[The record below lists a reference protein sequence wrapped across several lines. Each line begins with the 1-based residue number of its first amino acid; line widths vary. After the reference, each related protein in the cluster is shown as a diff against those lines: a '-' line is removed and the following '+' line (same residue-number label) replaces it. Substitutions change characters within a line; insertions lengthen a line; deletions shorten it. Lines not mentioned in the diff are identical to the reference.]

1 MGKILIVAEQSDVIR
16 KGIIQII
23 DGFGLFEKI
32 HEATGF
38 TKLQQAIIRFN
49 PDILLVNPALIH
61 EDIMAWLGGLE
72 NKKMKTAAI
81 VYSNSED
88 EMTHDFDEVIIIED
102 TRLNIKNKISGLLNN
117 PPARKT
123 RDHDNSLSSREKD
136 VVRLLAKGFSNKE
149 ISEKLFISP
158 HTTLTH
164 RKNIT
169 RKLNIKSVAG
179 LIVYAIINDIVSVD
193 EMQEG

>member
-1 MGKILIVAEQSDVIR
+1 MGKTLIIAEQSDIAR
-16 KGIIQII
+16 KGIVQII
-23 DGFGLFEKI
+23 GGFALFEKI
-32 HEATGF
+32 HEAAGPAN
-38 TKLQQAIIRFN
+38 LQQAINRLN
-49 PDILLVNPALIH
+49 PDILLVNPSLIQ
-61 EDIMAWLGGLE
+61 EDLRSWLNRME
-72 NKKMKTAAI
+72 HKKIKTCAI
-81 VYSNSED
+81 INSNQED
-88 EMTHDFDEVIIIED
+88 AGYFDEVIYLDD
-102 TRLNIKNKISGLLNN
+102 TRLQIKNKICALLNN
-117 PPARKT
+117 PPVRKT